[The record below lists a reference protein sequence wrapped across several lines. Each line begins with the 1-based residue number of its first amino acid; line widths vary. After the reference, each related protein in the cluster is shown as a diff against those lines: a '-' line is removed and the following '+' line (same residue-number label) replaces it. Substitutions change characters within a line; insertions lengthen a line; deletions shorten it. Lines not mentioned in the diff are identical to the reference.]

1 MTKYQKKYME
11 DALVYLKNLCENTP
25 AEEVKRLDE
34 QSPEDREISKNVY
47 INKVFELHDVLG
59 YSLIDA
65 AQYMISNIRD
75 TFNVSK
81 IHGMLIRG
89 EDPIG
94 FCKN

>member
-11 DALVYLKNLCENTP
+11 EALVYFGNLCDTS
-25 AEEVKRLDE
+25 EEEIKKLDN
-34 QSPEDREISKNVY
+34 PGNREITKNAYV
-47 INKVFELHDVLG
+47 NKMFELHDVLG
-59 YSLIDA
+59 YSLIEA
-65 AQYMISNIRD
+65 AQYMISNIKD
-75 TFNVSK
+75 IFNVSK

>member
-11 DALVYLKNLCENTP
+11 EALIYFRNLCENTP
-25 AEEVKRLDE
+25 AEEVNRLNE
-34 QSPEDREISKNVY
+34 QNPKDREIIKNVY
-47 INKVFELHDVLG
+47 VNKAFELHDVLG
-59 YSLIDA
+59 YSLIEA

-75 TFNVSK
+75 TFEVSK
-81 IHGMLIRG
+81 IHGILIRG